1 MKPSEIYNLWDKV
14 IQCEISLKESGIK
27 YKVDNS
33 VGYGADVCLYGDVSS
48 ACETTFTL
56 LIPRYLYDELGE
68 V

>member
-33 VGYGADVCLYGDVSS
+33 VGYGADVCIYGEVL
-48 ACETTFTL
+48 F
-56 LIPRYLYDELGE
+56 IPRYLYNELEGDE
-68 V
+68 